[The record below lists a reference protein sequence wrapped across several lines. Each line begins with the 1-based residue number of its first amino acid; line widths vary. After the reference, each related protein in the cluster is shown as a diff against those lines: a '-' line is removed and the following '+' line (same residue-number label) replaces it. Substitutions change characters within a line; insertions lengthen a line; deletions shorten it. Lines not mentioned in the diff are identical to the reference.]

1 MLLALCNRAEEYGH
15 ARSTECDHSAQA
27 GAVEQRQTNRGKAAV
42 AAQTRLVDPDKAPD
56 RRSSNAA
63 DPFGDEPGVLAC
75 RHTSVRTAMAGK
87 QELAGSFAGGF
98 YIVIDRLASLVASF
112 ERTCEVP

>member
-1 MLLALCNRAEEYGH
+1 
-15 ARSTECDHSAQA
+15 
-27 GAVEQRQTNRGKAAV
+27 
-42 AAQTRLVDPDKAPD
+42 
-56 RRSSNAA
+56 
-63 DPFGDEPGVLAC
+63 
-75 RHTSVRTAMAGK
+75 MAGK